1 MGFYN
6 FRCKKCKGTIVYTT
20 IDGWRKV
27 QDCNCKPQ
35 HPELLNL
42 KALDKK
48 EALRRSAFESF
59 HESKCKRE
67 TTSGGLFTY
76 SITPTAIGTYISIRC
91 NACLKVKAI
100 EDTRSW

>member
-48 EALRRSAFESF
+48 EALRRSAFPRVEMQARNDKRWAL
-59 HESKCKRE
+59 HILDNPDCDRNLYLDTVQRLPESKGNRGYKELVTC
-67 TTSGGLFTY
+67 
-76 SITPTAIGTYISIRC
+76 
-91 NACLKVKAI
+91 
-100 EDTRSW
+100 